1 MYRAHLVV
9 AASLVITL
17 ITAQS
22 QTATFDRQQYPAPPQ
37 GEILTQADLNSDGAQ
52 DVLIRVWAGT
62 DRTNDGLWVY
72 VSNGDGSFRPGA
84 QYQPGHFIGGA
95 AVEDFNEDGRGD
107 VVFTDG
113 YGAEFAA
120 GNGDGSLGEFH
131 LIPSAV
137 HADNVAT
144 ADFNRDGHLDII
156 FSVGNQL
163 FFAAGD
169 GHGAFGSAKLL
180 HTGQF
185 DFTSFPTI
193 VIGDFDGDTR
203 ADFAAVEE
211 SGYDPTQ
218 GAFSKTVFFYGNGD
232 GTFTVKSVTVG
243 GTTRYVMADLNHDGK
258 SDLVGTYV
266 QSSVNTHDSG
276 VHIIYGNSSRTFGVK
291 TFGVDDLTPEFAN
304 KAPVAVADYNG
315 DGRLDLAVPSTD
327 RIDSFLKLGI
337 YFQQSNGSFVLGER
351 TPIASVETN
360 DLAGAIA
367 GDYDG
372 NNEPDV
378 VTIETNGVLDYV
390 ANSSSG
396 SFPSCRPTSARSI
409 VPCSPVPSA
418 SHSALSPL
426 QFKVAAS
433 SLSPMRKLEVWV
445 DGIKRIES
453 YNVYDNLGFLTGS
466 VALSEGTH
474 KVSYYAVNY
483 DNRAQRVT
491 QTINVGSATTA
502 CVAPSTAGI
511 NVCAPIDG
519 SSVNSSVHVSAVGS
533 QAPSPGWSCGWMDR
547 RRLQL
552 PITTST
558 PMSPLRPGGTA
569 SAFTR

>member
-1 MYRAHLVV
+1 
-9 AASLVITL
+9 
-17 ITAQS
+17 
-22 QTATFDRQQYPAPPQ
+22 
-37 GEILTQADLNSDGAQ
+37 
-52 DVLIRVWAGT
+52 
-62 DRTNDGLWVY
+62 
-72 VSNGDGSFRPGA
+72 
-84 QYQPGHFIGGA
+84 
-95 AVEDFNEDGRGD
+95 
-107 VVFTDG
+107 
-113 YGAEFAA
+113 
-120 GNGDGSLGEFH
+120 
-131 LIPSAV
+131 
-137 HADNVAT
+137 
-144 ADFNRDGHLDII
+144 
-156 FSVGNQL
+156 
-163 FFAAGD
+163 
-169 GHGAFGSAKLL
+169 
-180 HTGQF
+180 
-185 DFTSFPTI
+185 
-193 VIGDFDGDTR
+193 
-203 ADFAAVEE
+203 
-211 SGYDPTQ
+211 
-218 GAFSKTVFFYGNGD
+218 
-232 GTFTVKSVTVG
+232 
-243 GTTRYVMADLNHDGK
+243 
-258 SDLVGTYV
+258 
-266 QSSVNTHDSG
+266 
-276 VHIIYGNSSRTFGVK
+276 
-291 TFGVDDLTPEFAN
+291 
-304 KAPVAVADYNG
+304 VAVADYNG

-519 SSVNSSVHVSAVGS
+519 SSVTSSVHVSASSWV
-533 QAPSPGWSCGWMDR
+533 
-547 RRLQL
+547 
-552 PITTST
+552 T
-558 PMSPLRPGGTA
+558 GTLA
-569 SAFTR
+569 RMELWVDGQKKVTAAHNNIDTYVALEAGRHRFSFYAVNTAGTKLNKVVYATVK